1 MNYIIEKD
9 INPIYELFKTFY
21 YLANEDEE
29 IESFNKTLDKESLDK
44 DKYKKNNLKNFHKFI
59 DKFKKQNKI
68 PMDKIQFYFKDIKD
82 SDSKTNNFLANIF
95 LVNLDLEDLQSVK
108 KRILSLPTSELESN
122 LIRDIIS
129 FLEDIFDSNSLKS
142 INSKESL
149 LKFLIS
155 NSKNL
160 SPEIKWNL
168 TVLLED
174 SKKHLLELIS
184 IITDSLEIFK
194 NTFSILD
201 KDKEIFIKE
210 LNTTFKE
217 NPDYLTS
224 LFGFKLDNDSI
235 LNIYPSMINFK
246 SIDIT
251 YNEGKISAIPGR
263 YNCYFGYKFKELIA
277 LTNGKKNESELLQDK
292 LKALGD
298 KSKYEI
304 LKMLNNGPMYGQQIA
319 EKLSLTTATISYHMN
334 SLVLCGLV
342 KLNKVDNKIYY
353 NSNKDEINY
362 FLKKLGEELT

>member
-21 YLANEDEE
+21 YLANEEE
-29 IESFNKTLDKESLDK
+29 ELELFNKTLDKENLDK
-44 DKYKKNNLKNFHKFI
+44 DKYKKNNLKNFYKFI
-59 DKFKKQNKI
+59 DKFKKQSKI
-68 PMDKIQFYFKDIKD
+68 PMDRILFYFKDIKD
-82 SDSKTNNFLANIF
+82 GDSKTNNFLANIF
-95 LVNLDLEDLQSVK
+95 LVNLDLDELHSVK
-108 KRILSLPTSELESN
+108 ERILSLPDNELESN
-122 LIRDIIS
+122 LIRDINS
-129 FLEDIFDSNSLKS
+129 FLEDIFDTNSLKS

-174 SKKHLLELIS
+174 SRNHLLELIS
-184 IITDSLEIFK
+184 IIDDSLEIFK
-194 NTFSILD
+194 NTFSVFD
-201 KDKEIFIKE
+201 KDKEIFLKD
-210 LNTTFKE
+210 LNTIFTE
-217 NPDYLTS
+217 NPNYLTS
-224 LFGFKLDNDSI
+224 LLGFKLDNDSI

-251 YNEGKISAIPGR
+251 YNEEKISAIPSR
-263 YNCYFGYKFKELIA
+263 YNCYFGYKFNELIA
-277 LTNGKKNESELLQDK
+277 LADGKKNESELLQDK

-298 KSKYEI
+298 KSKYDI
-304 LKMLNNGPMYGQQIA
+304 LKMLKNGPMYGQQIA

-334 SLVLCGLV
+334 YLVLCGLV
-342 KLNKVDNKIYY
+342 KLNKVDNRIYY
-353 NSNKDEINY
+353 NANKDEINS

>member
-1 MNYIIEKD
+1 MNYIIKKD
-9 INPIYELFKTFY
+9 INLIYELFKTFY
-21 YLANEDEE
+21 YLANEEEE

-44 DKYKKNNLKNFHKFI
+44 DKYKKNNLKSFLKFI
-59 DKFKKQNKI
+59 DKFKKQNTI
-68 PMDKIQFYFKDIKD
+68 PMDRILFYFKDIKD
-82 SDSKTNNFLANIF
+82 GDSKTNNFLANIF
-95 LVNLDLEDLQSVK
+95 LVNLDLEELHAVK
-108 KRILSLPTSELESN
+108 ERILSFTDDELENN
-122 LIRDIIS
+122 LIRDITL
-129 FLEDIFDSNSLKS
+129 FLEDIFDSDSLKS

-160 SPEIKWNL
+160 SSEIKWNL

-174 SKKHLLELIS
+174 SRNQLLELIS
-184 IITDSLEIFK
+184 IIEDSLEIFK
-194 NTFSILD
+194 STFTIFD

-210 LNTTFKE
+210 LNSTFKKD
-217 NPDYLTS
+217 PDYLTS
-224 LFGFKLDNDSI
+224 LFGFKLDNNST

-251 YNEGKISAIPGR
+251 YNEERISSIPSR

-277 LTNGKKNESELLQDK
+277 LTDGKKNESELLQDK
-292 LKALGD
+292 LKVLGD

-304 LKMLNNGPMYGQQIA
+304 LKMLKLGPMYGQQIA

-353 NSNKDEINY
+353 SANKDEVNS
-362 FLKKLGEELT
+362 FLKKLGEELS